1 MDPIYLTNLRT
12 SKFKAHTEPFMRR
25 FFQRL
30 LLPVA
35 VMVVTQTSFV
45 SAESIRLV
53 GPDGQVQ
60 PTPQYSENIV
70 RNSANNEPGRFFGP
84 TSANQTLWSIASQ
97 LRPSSS
103 VTVQQTLLAIY
114 QLNPQAFENQNIH
127 TLIPGSTLR
136 VPSLAQISRNS
147 TQDAVNIMASH
158 QAKLNQTP
166 DTPVRPV
173 APPRP
178 APVATPKVEAV
189 AQTPPQVTPTTA
201 PQEKAPTELKT
212 PAKPS
217 QSTDAEV
224 MALEEKNHTLRLMLS
239 QVQSEVSTLKEELG
253 DENRIRSEVERLL
266 EEERRKAE
274 EASRLAPS
282 ALDNLLSNG
291 WLVALLALIPGL
303 LIAIVVLLLLNRRSS
318 AQQENPTQNNITSE
332 MPTAAPV
339 TLGPEQTEDIGDD
352 LLLDDDLFSTTDD
365 KEENDAEKAF
375 SDEDDVFADLNE
387 TDLDFNLD
395 GQDSDDLFVGI
406 DDDGDLDTEFDAL
419 NESANGISVNAD
431 DKALGLEEMERA
443 LNDVS
448 EPTDNDDL
456 NSFDLADENQMSEDD
471 IEALLSGDEENELLS
486 DGKVDQSL
494 LDDLLASELD
504 ALDDEPAIQDT
515 ETLDTLLNDEL
526 ASLSEEDNDE
536 FDLSGAGVAGDQ
548 DLDDLFASIEEQADL
563 EQLEA
568 KAIDETALL
577 DEILAEQ
584 DAPLSEEST
593 ELLDELLDDFDK
605 PENDEFD
612 AQTADLLQPEE
623 PILDLEEDSTQL
635 LNEVLGEPVPEEL
648 ASGLEIDQNSTE
660 LLDELLD
667 DLDLDDESI
676 EATEFSVAP
685 EKLSV
690 EDGTELFDEL
700 LEIEQHPEPAE
711 SLPELAT
718 EDEFNSDTFIDD
730 LLNSAPA
737 KDPLLEPVLDE
748 NEAFAQADDFD
759 FNPEIEGGLEDDLP
773 QPSAL
778 PANEFGTP
786 QDEDWVFD
794 EDDSSPTL
802 EANTELELSSA
813 EDDLPEQ
820 TTATNETV
828 DELLADLAAQPQS
841 NTVDTSD
848 DALAPDALSQSVEE
862 SLTLNDL
869 ELPEENDEPQL
880 AEVTPSSVFDEQ
892 QVETEIEPES
902 EPLAAEASN
911 DESDLTALNEL
922 DLPEYTEEDAL
933 ADAQLEPAAESEVEP
948 ELELASEPAEEEAF
962 TELDELDLPEYT
974 EEDALADAQL
984 EPAAE
989 SEVEP
994 ELELASEPA
1003 EEEAF
1008 TELNE
1013 LDLPEYTEEDALA
1026 DAQLEPAAES
1036 EVEPELELVS
1046 EPVTEEAFTELNEL
1060 DLPEYTEEDAL
1071 ADAQLEPAAESEV
1084 EPELELASE
1093 PAEEEAFTEFN
1104 ELDLPEYTEEDAL
1117 ADAQLEPVAES
1128 EVEPELELASEPAA
1142 EEAFTELNEL
1152 DLPEYTEEDALADAQ
1167 LEPAAE
1173 SEVEPELELASDLE
1187 EEETFTELDELDL
1200 PEYTEEDALADAQL
1214 ESATESEVEPE
1225 LDELDLPEYTEEDA
1239 LADAQLEPAVE
1250 SEVEPELELATEP
1263 AEEEVFT
1270 ELNELDLPEYTEED
1284 ALADA
1289 QLEPAVESDV
1299 EPELELAS
1307 DLEEEEVFTELNE
1320 LDLPEYTEEDALADA
1335 QLEPVAESEVEPEL
1349 DLASDLEEEEAFTEL
1364 DELDLPEYTE
1374 EDALADA
1381 QLEPAVE
1388 SGVEPELELASEP
1401 AAEEAFTELNELD
1414 LPEYTEEDALA
1425 DAQLELSVE
1434 SEVEPELGDG
1444 TETLAQETESDA
1456 LVADEDLLAS
1466 VESAVDEVQPE
1477 LLDATQDVPPTQSL
1491 ANKAFDEEALH
1502 DWLSDN
1508 PDGEKPFSF
1517 DRPLDA
1523 KTIDSAGMD
1532 IDAMLQMGGEDWNGF
1547 HLTPDQ
1553 QAQLPDDVPEDE
1565 QAIWASETPEPQAKP
1580 ENWGSQEDLLDF
1592 DPQRDGYMTI
1602 DELMAQVESEEQGL
1616 NPDEEELKL
1625 DVGLDE
1631 FPDVI
1636 GDIRDIDV
1644 DSGAEAAGK
1653 LDLAKIYIEM
1663 NDEKGAI
1670 KLLEEAIVDG
1680 DDEIRQQAKRLIDV
1694 LNGRV

>member
-136 VPSLAQISRNS
+136 VPSLAQISRSS

-365 KEENDAEKAF
+365 KEENDSEKAF

-802 EANTELELSSA
+802 EGNAELELSSA

-820 TTATNETV
+820 TTATNETA

-880 AEVTPSSVFDEQ
+880 AEVTPSSAFDEQ

-922 DLPEYTEEDAL
+922 DLSEYTEEDAL

-948 ELELASEPAEEEAF
+948 ELELASDLEEEEAF
-962 TELDELDLPEYT
+962 TELNELDLPEYT

-994 ELELASEPA
+994 ELELASDLEEEEVFTELNELDLPEYTEEDALADAQLEPVAESEVDPELDLASDLEEEEAFTELDELDLPEYTEEDALADAQLEPA
-1003 EEEAF
+1003 VESEVEPELELASEPAAEEAFTELNELDLPEYTEEDALADAQLEPSVESEVEPEFELASEPAAEEAF

-1046 EPVTEEAFTELNEL
+1046 EPVTEEAFTELDEL
-1060 DLPEYTEEDAL
+1060 DLPEYTEEDALADAQLESATESEVESELELVSEPAAEEAFTELDELDVPEYTEEDAL

-1093 PAEEEAFTEFN
+1093 PAEEEAF
-1104 ELDLPEYTEEDAL
+1104 
-1117 ADAQLEPVAES
+1117 
-1128 EVEPELELASEPAA
+1128 
-1142 EEAFTELNEL
+1142 
-1152 DLPEYTEEDALADAQ
+1152 
-1167 LEPAAE
+1167 
-1173 SEVEPELELASDLE
+1173 
-1187 EEETFTELDELDL
+1187 
-1200 PEYTEEDALADAQL
+1200 
-1214 ESATESEVEPE
+1214 PE

-1239 LADAQLEPAVE
+1239 LADAQLEP
-1250 SEVEPELELATEP
+1250 
-1263 AEEEVFT
+1263 
-1270 ELNELDLPEYTEED
+1270 
-1284 ALADA
+1284 
-1289 QLEPAVESDV
+1289 
-1299 EPELELAS
+1299 
-1307 DLEEEEVFTELNE
+1307 
-1320 LDLPEYTEEDALADA
+1320 
-1335 QLEPVAESEVEPEL
+1335 
-1349 DLASDLEEEEAFTEL
+1349 
-1364 DELDLPEYTE
+1364 
-1374 EDALADA
+1374 
-1381 QLEPAVE
+1381 
-1388 SGVEPELELASEP
+1388 
-1401 AAEEAFTELNELD
+1401 
-1414 LPEYTEEDALA
+1414 
-1425 DAQLELSVE
+1425 SVE
-1434 SEVEPELGDG
+1434 SEVEPELGDE

>member
-1 MDPIYLTNLRT
+1 M
-12 SKFKAHTEPFMRR
+12 
-25 FFQRL
+25 
-30 LLPVA
+30 
-35 VMVVTQTSFV
+35 
-45 SAESIRLV
+45 
-53 GPDGQVQ
+53 
-60 PTPQYSENIV
+60 
-70 RNSANNEPGRFFGP
+70 
-84 TSANQTLWSIASQ
+84 
-97 LRPSSS
+97 
-103 VTVQQTLLAIY
+103 QQTLLAIY

-189 AQTPPQVTPTTA
+189 AQTPTQVTPTTA

-648 ASGLEIDQNSTE
+648 ASELEIDQNSTE

-802 EANTELELSSA
+802 EGNTELELSSA

-880 AEVTPSSVFDEQ
+880 AEVIPSSAFDEQ

-1003 EEEAF
+1003 VESGVEPELELASDLDEEEPF

-1026 DAQLEPAAES
+1026 DAQLEPAAEA
-1036 EVEPELELVS
+1036 EVEPELELAS
-1046 EPVTEEAFTELNEL
+1046 DLDEEEPFTELNEL

-1093 PAEEEAFTEFN
+1093 PAEEEAFTE
-1104 ELDLPEYTEEDAL
+1104 
-1117 ADAQLEPVAES
+1117 
-1128 EVEPELELASEPAA
+1128 
-1142 EEAFTELNEL
+1142 
-1152 DLPEYTEEDALADAQ
+1152 
-1167 LEPAAE
+1167 
-1173 SEVEPELELASDLE
+1173 
-1187 EEETFTELDELDL
+1187 
-1200 PEYTEEDALADAQL
+1200 
-1214 ESATESEVEPE
+1214 

-1250 SEVEPELELATEP
+1250 SEVEPELELASEP
-1263 AEEEVFT
+1263 A
-1270 ELNELDLPEYTEED
+1270 
-1284 ALADA
+1284 
-1289 QLEPAVESDV
+1289 
-1299 EPELELAS
+1299 
-1307 DLEEEEVFTELNE
+1307 
-1320 LDLPEYTEEDALADA
+1320 
-1335 QLEPVAESEVEPEL
+1335 
-1349 DLASDLEEEEAFTEL
+1349 EEEAFTEL

-1381 QLEPAVE
+1381 QLEPAAE
-1388 SGVEPELELASEP
+1388 AEVEPELELASDLE
-1401 AAEEAFTELNELD
+1401 EKEAFTELDELD

-1425 DAQLELSVE
+1425 DAQLEPATESEVEPELELATEPAEEEVFTELNELDLPKYTEEDALADAQLEPVAESEVEPELELASEPAEEEAFTELDELDLPEYTEEDALADAQLEPSVE
-1434 SEVEPELGDG
+1434 SEVEPELGDE

-1477 LLDATQDVPPTQSL
+1477 LLGATQDVPPTQSL

>member
-1 MDPIYLTNLRT
+1 
-12 SKFKAHTEPFMRR
+12 MRR

-166 DTPVRPV
+166 DAPVRPV

-584 DAPLSEEST
+584 DVPLSEEST

-802 EANTELELSSA
+802 EGNAELELSSA

-820 TTATNETV
+820 TTATNETA

-880 AEVTPSSVFDEQ
+880 AEVTPSSAFDEQ

-933 ADAQLEPAAESEVEP
+933 ADAQLEPATESEVDP
-948 ELELASEPAEEEAF
+948 ELELASEPVEEEAF

-984 EPAAE
+984 EPAVE

-1128 EVEPELELASEPAA
+1128 EVEPELELASEPTA

-1214 ESATESEVEPE
+1214 EPAAESEVEPE
-1225 LDELDLPEYTEEDA
+1225 LASDLEEEEAFTELNELDLPEYTEEDA
-1239 LADAQLEPAVE
+1239 FADAQLEPAVE

-1270 ELNELDLPEYTEED
+1270 EL
-1284 ALADA
+1284 
-1289 QLEPAVESDV
+1289 
-1299 EPELELAS
+1299 
-1307 DLEEEEVFTELNE
+1307 
-1320 LDLPEYTEEDALADA
+1320 
-1335 QLEPVAESEVEPEL
+1335 
-1349 DLASDLEEEEAFTEL
+1349 

-1381 QLEPAVE
+1381 QLEPAAEAEVE
-1388 SGVEPELELASEP
+1388 SELERASDLE
-1401 AAEEAFTELNELD
+1401 EKEAFTELDKLD

-1425 DAQLELSVE
+1425 DAQLEPSVE
-1434 SEVEPELGDG
+1434 SEVEPELGDE

>member
-1 MDPIYLTNLRT
+1 M
-12 SKFKAHTEPFMRR
+12 
-25 FFQRL
+25 
-30 LLPVA
+30 
-35 VMVVTQTSFV
+35 
-45 SAESIRLV
+45 
-53 GPDGQVQ
+53 
-60 PTPQYSENIV
+60 
-70 RNSANNEPGRFFGP
+70 
-84 TSANQTLWSIASQ
+84 
-97 LRPSSS
+97 
-103 VTVQQTLLAIY
+103 QQTLLAIY

-166 DTPVRPV
+166 DAPVRPV

-178 APVATPKVEAV
+178 APVVTPKVEAV

-700 LEIEQHPEPAE
+700 LEIEQHPEPAV

-802 EANTELELSSA
+802 EGNAELELSSA

-820 TTATNETV
+820 TTATNETA

-880 AEVTPSSVFDEQ
+880 AEVTPSSAFDEQ

-922 DLPEYTEEDAL
+922 DLSEYTEEDAL

-948 ELELASEPAEEEAF
+948 ELELASEPVEEEAFTELDELDLPEYTEEDALADAQLEPVAESEVEPELDLASDLEEEEAFTELDEIDLPEYTEEDALADAQLESATESEVESELELVSEPAAEEAFTELDELDLPEYTEEDALADSQLEPAAESEVEPELELVSEPAEEEAF

-984 EPAAE
+984 EPAVE

-1003 EEEAF
+1003 EEEAS

-1026 DAQLEPAAES
+1026 DAQLEPA
-1036 EVEPELELVS
+1036 VV
-1046 EPVTEEAFTELNEL
+1046 
-1060 DLPEYTEEDAL
+1060 
-1071 ADAQLEPAAESEV
+1071 
-1084 EPELELASE
+1084 
-1093 PAEEEAFTEFN
+1093 
-1104 ELDLPEYTEEDAL
+1104 
-1117 ADAQLEPVAES
+1117 
-1128 EVEPELELASEPAA
+1128 
-1142 EEAFTELNEL
+1142 
-1152 DLPEYTEEDALADAQ
+1152 
-1167 LEPAAE
+1167 E

-1187 EEETFTELDELDL
+1187 EEEPFTELNELDL

-1214 ESATESEVEPE
+1214 ESATESEVEPELELASEPAAEEAFTE

-1270 ELNELDLPEYTEED
+1270 EL
-1284 ALADA
+1284 
-1289 QLEPAVESDV
+1289 
-1299 EPELELAS
+1299 
-1307 DLEEEEVFTELNE
+1307 
-1320 LDLPEYTEEDALADA
+1320 
-1335 QLEPVAESEVEPEL
+1335 
-1349 DLASDLEEEEAFTEL
+1349 

-1381 QLEPAVE
+1381 QLEPAAEAEVE
-1388 SGVEPELELASEP
+1388 SELERASDLE
-1401 AAEEAFTELNELD
+1401 EKEAFTELDKLD

-1425 DAQLELSVE
+1425 DAQLEPSVE
-1434 SEVEPELGDG
+1434 SEVEPELGDE

>member
-504 ALDDEPAIQDT
+504 ALDDESAIQDT

-584 DAPLSEEST
+584 DVPLSEEST

-802 EANTELELSSA
+802 EGNAELELSSA

-820 TTATNETV
+820 TTATNETA

-880 AEVTPSSVFDEQ
+880 AEVTPSSAFDEQ

-911 DESDLTALNEL
+911 DESDLTELNELDLPEYTEEDALADAQLEPAVESEVEPEPELELASDLEEEEAFTELDELDLPEYTEEDALADAQLEPAVESEVEPELELASDLEEEEAFTELNKL

-994 ELELASEPA
+994 ELASDLEEEEAFTELNELDLPEYTEEDALADAQLEPAAESEVEPELELVSEPAEEEAFTELDELDLPEYTEEDALADAQLEPAAESEVEPELASDLE

-1046 EPVTEEAFTELNEL
+1046 EPVTEEAFTELDEL

-1084 EPELELASE
+1084 EPELELVSE
-1093 PAEEEAFTEFN
+1093 PAEEEAFTELD

-1117 ADAQLEPVAES
+1117 ADAQLESVVES

-1167 LEPAAE
+1167 LEP
-1173 SEVEPELELASDLE
+1173 
-1187 EEETFTELDELDL
+1187 
-1200 PEYTEEDALADAQL
+1200 
-1214 ESATESEVEPE
+1214 
-1225 LDELDLPEYTEEDA
+1225 
-1239 LADAQLEPAVE
+1239 
-1250 SEVEPELELATEP
+1250 
-1263 AEEEVFT
+1263 
-1270 ELNELDLPEYTEED
+1270 
-1284 ALADA
+1284 
-1289 QLEPAVESDV
+1289 
-1299 EPELELAS
+1299 
-1307 DLEEEEVFTELNE
+1307 
-1320 LDLPEYTEEDALADA
+1320 
-1335 QLEPVAESEVEPEL
+1335 
-1349 DLASDLEEEEAFTEL
+1349 
-1364 DELDLPEYTE
+1364 
-1374 EDALADA
+1374 
-1381 QLEPAVE
+1381 
-1388 SGVEPELELASEP
+1388 
-1401 AAEEAFTELNELD
+1401 
-1414 LPEYTEEDALA
+1414 
-1425 DAQLELSVE
+1425 SVE

-1477 LLDATQDVPPTQSL
+1477 LLGATQDVPPTQSL

>member
-1 MDPIYLTNLRT
+1 M
-12 SKFKAHTEPFMRR
+12 
-25 FFQRL
+25 
-30 LLPVA
+30 
-35 VMVVTQTSFV
+35 
-45 SAESIRLV
+45 
-53 GPDGQVQ
+53 
-60 PTPQYSENIV
+60 
-70 RNSANNEPGRFFGP
+70 
-84 TSANQTLWSIASQ
+84 
-97 LRPSSS
+97 
-103 VTVQQTLLAIY
+103 QQTLLAIY

-623 PILDLEEDSTQL
+623 PILDLEEESTQL

-648 ASGLEIDQNSTE
+648 ASGLDIDQNSTE

-718 EDEFNSDTFIDD
+718 EEEFNSDTFIDD

-802 EANTELELSSA
+802 EGNAELELSSA

-820 TTATNETV
+820 TTATNETA

-880 AEVTPSSVFDEQ
+880 AEVTPSSAFDEQ

-911 DESDLTALNEL
+911 DESDLTALNELDLSEYTEEDALADSQLEPAAESEVEPELELVSEPVTEEAFTELDELDLPEYTEEDALADAQLEPAVESEVEPELELASEPAEEEASTELNELDLPEYTEEDALADAQLEPAVVESEVEPELELASDLEEEEPFTELNEL

-962 TELDELDLPEYT
+962 TELDELDLLEYT

-989 SEVEP
+989 AEVEP
-994 ELELASEPA
+994 ELELASDLE

-1008 TELNE
+1008 TELDE

-1026 DAQLEPAAES
+1026 DAQLEPA
-1036 EVEPELELVS
+1036 
-1046 EPVTEEAFTELNEL
+1046 
-1060 DLPEYTEEDAL
+1060 
-1071 ADAQLEPAAESEV
+1071 
-1084 EPELELASE
+1084 
-1093 PAEEEAFTEFN
+1093 
-1104 ELDLPEYTEEDAL
+1104 
-1117 ADAQLEPVAES
+1117 AES

-1173 SEVEPELELASDLE
+1173 SEVESELELASDLE
-1187 EEETFTELDELDL
+1187 EEE
-1200 PEYTEEDALADAQL
+1200 A
-1214 ESATESEVEPE
+1214 
-1225 LDELDLPEYTEEDA
+1225 
-1239 LADAQLEPAVE
+1239 
-1250 SEVEPELELATEP
+1250 
-1263 AEEEVFT
+1263 FT

-1289 QLEPAVESDV
+1289 QLEPAVES
-1299 EPELELAS
+1299 E
-1307 DLEEEEVFTELNE
+1307 
-1320 LDLPEYTEEDALADA
+1320 
-1335 QLEPVAESEVEPEL
+1335 
-1349 DLASDLEEEEAFTEL
+1349 
-1364 DELDLPEYTE
+1364 
-1374 EDALADA
+1374 
-1381 QLEPAVE
+1381 
-1388 SGVEPELELASEP
+1388 VEPELELASEP

-1425 DAQLELSVE
+1425 DAQLEPSVE

-1477 LLDATQDVPPTQSL
+1477 LLGATQDVPPTQSL

>member
-1 MDPIYLTNLRT
+1 
-12 SKFKAHTEPFMRR
+12 MRR

-563 EQLEA
+563 AQLEA

-635 LNEVLGEPVPEEL
+635 LNEVLGEPVSEEL
-648 ASGLEIDQNSTE
+648 ASELEIDQNSTE

-718 EDEFNSDTFIDD
+718 EGEFNSDTFIDD

-802 EANTELELSSA
+802 EGNAELELSSA

-820 TTATNETV
+820 TTATNETA

-841 NTVDTSD
+841 NTVDSSD

-880 AEVTPSSVFDEQ
+880 AEVTQSSAFDEQ
-892 QVETEIEPES
+892 QVETEIEPGS

-933 ADAQLEPAAESEVEP
+933 ADAQLEPATESEVEP

-984 EPAAE
+984 EPAVE

-1008 TELNE
+1008 TELDE

-1026 DAQLEPAAES
+1026 DAQLES
-1036 EVEPELELVS
+1036 VV
-1046 EPVTEEAFTELNEL
+1046 
-1060 DLPEYTEEDAL
+1060 
-1071 ADAQLEPAAESEV
+1071 ESEV

-1093 PAEEEAFTEFN
+1093 PAEEEAFTELD

-1117 ADAQLEPVAES
+1117 ADAQLESVVES
-1128 EVEPELELASEPAA
+1128 EVEPELELASELEE

-1187 EEETFTELDELDL
+1187 EEEAFTELNKLDLPEYTEEDALADAQLEPAAESEVEPELELASDLDEEEAFTELNELDLPEYTEEDALTDAQLEPAVDSEVEPELELASEPAAEEAFTELDELDL

-1214 ESATESEVEPE
+1214 EPATESDVEPELELASEPAEEEAFTE

-1250 SEVEPELELATEP
+1250 SEVEPELELASEP

-1289 QLEPAVESDV
+1289 QLEPA
-1299 EPELELAS
+1299 A
-1307 DLEEEEVFTELNE
+1307 
-1320 LDLPEYTEEDALADA
+1320 
-1335 QLEPVAESEVEPEL
+1335 
-1349 DLASDLEEEEAFTEL
+1349 
-1364 DELDLPEYTE
+1364 
-1374 EDALADA
+1374 
-1381 QLEPAVE
+1381 
-1388 SGVEPELELASEP
+1388 
-1401 AAEEAFTELNELD
+1401 
-1414 LPEYTEEDALA
+1414 
-1425 DAQLELSVE
+1425 E
-1434 SEVEPELGDG
+1434 SEVEPELGDE

-1466 VESAVDEVQPE
+1466 VESAADEVQPE

>member
-1 MDPIYLTNLRT
+1 
-12 SKFKAHTEPFMRR
+12 MRR

-365 KEENDAEKAF
+365 KEENDSEKAF

-802 EANTELELSSA
+802 EGNAELELSSA

-820 TTATNETV
+820 TTATNETA

-848 DALAPDALSQSVEE
+848 DALAPDTLSQSVEE

-1173 SEVEPELELASDLE
+1173 SEVEPELELATEPAE
-1187 EEETFTELDELDL
+1187 EEVFTELNELDL

-1214 ESATESEVEPE
+1214 EPAAESEVEPELELASEPAEEEAFTE

-1250 SEVEPELELATEP
+1250 SEVEPELELASDL
-1263 AEEEVFT
+1263 EEEDPFT

-1289 QLEPAVESDV
+1289 QLEP
-1299 EPELELAS
+1299 
-1307 DLEEEEVFTELNE
+1307 
-1320 LDLPEYTEEDALADA
+1320 
-1335 QLEPVAESEVEPEL
+1335 
-1349 DLASDLEEEEAFTEL
+1349 
-1364 DELDLPEYTE
+1364 
-1374 EDALADA
+1374 
-1381 QLEPAVE
+1381 
-1388 SGVEPELELASEP
+1388 
-1401 AAEEAFTELNELD
+1401 
-1414 LPEYTEEDALA
+1414 
-1425 DAQLELSVE
+1425 SVE

-1477 LLDATQDVPPTQSL
+1477 LLGATQDVPPTQSL

>member
-1 MDPIYLTNLRT
+1 
-12 SKFKAHTEPFMRR
+12 MRR

-158 QAKLNQTP
+158 QAKLNQIP
-166 DTPVRPV
+166 DAPVRPV

-365 KEENDAEKAF
+365 KEENDTEKAF

-802 EANTELELSSA
+802 EGNAELELSSA

-820 TTATNETV
+820 TTATNETA

-1117 ADAQLEPVAES
+1117 ADAQLEPAAES

-1173 SEVEPELELASDLE
+1173 SEVESELELASDLEEKEAFTELDEIDLSEYTEEDALADAQLEPAAEAEVEPELELASDLE
-1187 EEETFTELDELDL
+1187 EKEAFTELNELDLPEYTEEDALADAQLEPAAEAEVEPELELASDLEEKETFTELDELDL

-1214 ESATESEVEPE
+1214 E
-1225 LDELDLPEYTEEDA
+1225 
-1239 LADAQLEPAVE
+1239 PA
-1250 SEVEPELELATEP
+1250 
-1263 AEEEVFT
+1263 AEAE
-1270 ELNELDLPEYTEED
+1270 
-1284 ALADA
+1284 
-1289 QLEPAVESDV
+1289 V

-1307 DLEEEEVFTELNE
+1307 DLEE
-1320 LDLPEYTEEDALADA
+1320 
-1335 QLEPVAESEVEPEL
+1335 
-1349 DLASDLEEEEAFTEL
+1349 
-1364 DELDLPEYTE
+1364 
-1374 EDALADA
+1374 
-1381 QLEPAVE
+1381 
-1388 SGVEPELELASEP
+1388 
-1401 AAEEAFTELNELD
+1401 EEAFTELNELD

-1425 DAQLELSVE
+1425 DAQLEPSVE
-1434 SEVEPELGDG
+1434 SEVEPELGDE

-1466 VESAVDEVQPE
+1466 VESAADEVQPE

>member
-1 MDPIYLTNLRT
+1 
-12 SKFKAHTEPFMRR
+12 MRR
-25 FFQRL
+25 FFQRF
-30 LLPVA
+30 LLPLA
-35 VMVVTQTSFV
+35 AMVVTQTSFV

-70 RNSANNEPGRFFGP
+70 RNVANNEPGRFFGP

-97 LRPSSS
+97 LRPSPS

-166 DTPVRPV
+166 VTPVRPV
-173 APPRP
+173 AQPRP
-178 APVATPKVEAV
+178 APVVTPKVEAV
-189 AQTPPQVTPTTA
+189 VQTPPQVTPTTA
-201 PQEKAPTELKT
+201 PQEKAPTELKPT
-212 PAKPS
+212 VKPS
-217 QSTDAEV
+217 QSTNVDV

-239 QVQSEVSTLKEELG
+239 QVQSEVSSLKQELG
-253 DENRIRSEVERLL
+253 DENRIRSEVEKLL

-282 ALDNLLSNG
+282 TLDNLLSNG

-365 KEENDAEKAF
+365 KEENEAEKVF

-526 ASLSEEDNDE
+526 ASLSEVDNDE

-612 AQTADLLQPEE
+612 AQTADLLQPDE

-648 ASGLEIDQNSTE
+648 AAELEIDQNSTE

-700 LEIEQHPEPAE
+700 LEIEQHPESAE
-711 SLPELAT
+711 LISELAT

-802 EANTELELSSA
+802 EGNAELELYSA

-820 TTATNETV
+820 TIASNETA

-848 DALAPDALSQSVEE
+848 DVLAPDALSQSVEE

-880 AEVTPSSVFDEQ
+880 AEVTPSSAFDEQ

-911 DESDLTALNEL
+911 DESDLTVLNEL

-933 ADAQLEPAAESEVEP
+933 ADAQLEPATESEVEP

-984 EPAAE
+984 ESAVE

-1036 EVEPELELVS
+1036 AVEPELELAS
-1046 EPVTEEAFTELNEL
+1046 DLEEEEPFAELDEL

-1084 EPELELASE
+1084 EPEL
-1093 PAEEEAFTEFN
+1093 
-1104 ELDLPEYTEEDAL
+1104 
-1117 ADAQLEPVAES
+1117 
-1128 EVEPELELASEPAA
+1128 
-1142 EEAFTELNEL
+1142 
-1152 DLPEYTEEDALADAQ
+1152 
-1167 LEPAAE
+1167 
-1173 SEVEPELELASDLE
+1173 
-1187 EEETFTELDELDL
+1187 
-1200 PEYTEEDALADAQL
+1200 
-1214 ESATESEVEPE
+1214 
-1225 LDELDLPEYTEEDA
+1225 DELDLPEYTEEDA
-1239 LADAQLEPAVE
+1239 LADAQLEP
-1250 SEVEPELELATEP
+1250 
-1263 AEEEVFT
+1263 
-1270 ELNELDLPEYTEED
+1270 
-1284 ALADA
+1284 
-1289 QLEPAVESDV
+1289 
-1299 EPELELAS
+1299 
-1307 DLEEEEVFTELNE
+1307 
-1320 LDLPEYTEEDALADA
+1320 
-1335 QLEPVAESEVEPEL
+1335 
-1349 DLASDLEEEEAFTEL
+1349 
-1364 DELDLPEYTE
+1364 
-1374 EDALADA
+1374 
-1381 QLEPAVE
+1381 
-1388 SGVEPELELASEP
+1388 
-1401 AAEEAFTELNELD
+1401 
-1414 LPEYTEEDALA
+1414 
-1425 DAQLELSVE
+1425 SVE
-1434 SEVEPELGDG
+1434 SEVEPELGDE

-1466 VESAVDEVQPE
+1466 VESAVVEVQPE
-1477 LLDATQDVPPTQSL
+1477 LLDATKDEPPTQSL

>member
-1 MDPIYLTNLRT
+1 
-12 SKFKAHTEPFMRR
+12 MRR

-178 APVATPKVEAV
+178 TPIATPKVEAV
-189 AQTPPQVTPTTA
+189 AQTTPQVTPTTA

-332 MPTAAPV
+332 IPTAAPV

-802 EANTELELSSA
+802 EGNAELELSSA

-820 TTATNETV
+820 TTATNETA

-880 AEVTPSSVFDEQ
+880 AEVTPSSAFDEQ

-933 ADAQLEPAAESEVEP
+933 ADAQLEPATESDVEPELELASDLEEEEPFTELNELDLPEYTEEDALADAQLEPATESEVEP

-984 EPAAE
+984 EPAVE

-1003 EEEAF
+1003 AEEAFTELDELDLPEYTEEDALADAQLEPATESDVEPELELASDLYEEEAFTELNELDLPEYTEEDALADAQLEPAEESDVEPELELASDLEEEEAF

-1036 EVEPELELVS
+1036 EVES
-1046 EPVTEEAFTELNEL
+1046 
-1060 DLPEYTEEDAL
+1060 
-1071 ADAQLEPAAESEV
+1071 
-1084 EPELELASE
+1084 
-1093 PAEEEAFTEFN
+1093 
-1104 ELDLPEYTEEDAL
+1104 
-1117 ADAQLEPVAES
+1117 
-1128 EVEPELELASEPAA
+1128 
-1142 EEAFTELNEL
+1142 
-1152 DLPEYTEEDALADAQ
+1152 
-1167 LEPAAE
+1167 
-1173 SEVEPELELASDLE
+1173 
-1187 EEETFTELDELDL
+1187 
-1200 PEYTEEDALADAQL
+1200 
-1214 ESATESEVEPE
+1214 
-1225 LDELDLPEYTEEDA
+1225 
-1239 LADAQLEPAVE
+1239 
-1250 SEVEPELELATEP
+1250 ELELATEP

-1289 QLEPAVESDV
+1289 QLEPAVESEVEPEFELASEPAAEEAFTELNELDLPEYTEEDALADAQLESVTESEV

-1307 DLEEEEVFTELNE
+1307 DLEEKEAFTELNE

-1364 DELDLPEYTE
+1364 NELDLPEYTE

-1381 QLEPAVE
+1381 QLEP
-1388 SGVEPELELASEP
+1388 
-1401 AAEEAFTELNELD
+1401 
-1414 LPEYTEEDALA
+1414 
-1425 DAQLELSVE
+1425 SVE

-1444 TETLAQETESDA
+1444 TETLAQETESDT

-1477 LLDATQDVPPTQSL
+1477 LLGATQDVPPTQSL

>member
-136 VPSLAQISRNS
+136 VPSLEQISRNS

-802 EANTELELSSA
+802 EGNAELELSSA

-820 TTATNETV
+820 TTATNETA

-841 NTVDTSD
+841 NTGDTSD

-880 AEVTPSSVFDEQ
+880 AEVTPSSAFDEQ

-933 ADAQLEPAAESEVEP
+933 ADAQLEPATESEVEPELELASEPVEEEAFTELDELDLPEYTEEDALADSQLEPAAESEVEPELELASEPAEEEAFTELNELDLPEYTEEDALADAQLESATESEVESELELASEPAAEEAFTELDELDLPEYTEEDALADSQLEPAVESEVEPELELASEPAEEEVFTELDELDLPEYTEEDALADAQLEPAAESEVEPELELASEPAEEEAFTELDKLDLPEYTEEDALADAQLEPATESEVEP

-994 ELELASEPA
+994 ELASDLE

-1026 DAQLEPAAES
+1026 DAQLEPAVES

-1046 EPVTEEAFTELNEL
+1046 EPAEEEAFTELDEL

-1084 EPELELASE
+1084 EPELASDLE
-1093 PAEEEAFTEFN
+1093 EEEAFTELN

-1117 ADAQLEPVAES
+1117 ADAQLEPAVES

-1167 LEPAAE
+1167 LEP
-1173 SEVEPELELASDLE
+1173 
-1187 EEETFTELDELDL
+1187 
-1200 PEYTEEDALADAQL
+1200 
-1214 ESATESEVEPE
+1214 
-1225 LDELDLPEYTEEDA
+1225 
-1239 LADAQLEPAVE
+1239 
-1250 SEVEPELELATEP
+1250 
-1263 AEEEVFT
+1263 
-1270 ELNELDLPEYTEED
+1270 
-1284 ALADA
+1284 
-1289 QLEPAVESDV
+1289 
-1299 EPELELAS
+1299 
-1307 DLEEEEVFTELNE
+1307 
-1320 LDLPEYTEEDALADA
+1320 
-1335 QLEPVAESEVEPEL
+1335 
-1349 DLASDLEEEEAFTEL
+1349 
-1364 DELDLPEYTE
+1364 
-1374 EDALADA
+1374 
-1381 QLEPAVE
+1381 
-1388 SGVEPELELASEP
+1388 
-1401 AAEEAFTELNELD
+1401 
-1414 LPEYTEEDALA
+1414 
-1425 DAQLELSVE
+1425 SVE

>member
-1 MDPIYLTNLRT
+1 M
-12 SKFKAHTEPFMRR
+12 
-25 FFQRL
+25 
-30 LLPVA
+30 
-35 VMVVTQTSFV
+35 
-45 SAESIRLV
+45 
-53 GPDGQVQ
+53 
-60 PTPQYSENIV
+60 
-70 RNSANNEPGRFFGP
+70 
-84 TSANQTLWSIASQ
+84 
-97 LRPSSS
+97 
-103 VTVQQTLLAIY
+103 QQTLLAIY

-166 DTPVRPV
+166 VTPVRPV
-173 APPRP
+173 AQPRP
-178 APVATPKVEAV
+178 APVVTPKVEAV
-189 AQTPPQVTPTTA
+189 AQTRPQVAPTTA
-201 PQEKAPTELKT
+201 PQEKAPTELKPT
-212 PAKPS
+212 VKPS
-217 QSTDAEV
+217 QSTNVDV

-239 QVQSEVSTLKEELG
+239 QVQSEVSSLKQELG

-282 ALDNLLSNG
+282 TLDNLLSNG

-365 KEENDAEKAF
+365 KEENEAEKVF

-526 ASLSEEDNDE
+526 ASLSEVDNDE

-612 AQTADLLQPEE
+612 AQTADLLQPDE
-623 PILDLEEDSTQL
+623 PISDLEEDSTQL

-648 ASGLEIDQNSTE
+648 AAELEIDQNSTE

-700 LEIEQHPEPAE
+700 LEIEQHPESAE
-711 SLPELAT
+711 LISELAT

-802 EANTELELSSA
+802 EGNAELELSSA

-820 TTATNETV
+820 TIASNETA

-848 DALAPDALSQSVEE
+848 DVLAPDALSQSVEE

-880 AEVTPSSVFDEQ
+880 AEVTPSSAFDEQ

-911 DESDLTALNEL
+911 DESDLTVLNELDLSEYTEEEAFTELDELDLPEYTEEDALADAQLEPAVESEVEPELELASDLEEEEAFTELNEL

-933 ADAQLEPAAESEVEP
+933 ADAQLEPAVESEVEP
-948 ELELASEPAEEEAF
+948 ELELASDLDEEEPFTELNELDLPEYTEEDALADAQLEPAVESEVEPELELASDLEEEDAF

-994 ELELASEPA
+994 ELELASDPAEEEAFTELNELDLPEYTEEDGLADAQLESVVESEVEPELELASEPVEEEAFTELDELDLPEYTEEDALADAQLEPAVESEVEPELELASDPA

-1036 EVEPELELVS
+1036 EVEPELELA
-1046 EPVTEEAFTELNEL
+1046 T
-1060 DLPEYTEEDAL
+1060 
-1071 ADAQLEPAAESEV
+1071 
-1084 EPELELASE
+1084 E
-1093 PAEEEAFTEFN
+1093 PAEEEAF
-1104 ELDLPEYTEEDAL
+1104 A
-1117 ADAQLEPVAES
+1117 
-1128 EVEPELELASEPAA
+1128 
-1142 EEAFTELNEL
+1142 
-1152 DLPEYTEEDALADAQ
+1152 
-1167 LEPAAE
+1167 
-1173 SEVEPELELASDLE
+1173 
-1187 EEETFTELDELDL
+1187 
-1200 PEYTEEDALADAQL
+1200 
-1214 ESATESEVEPE
+1214 E

-1239 LADAQLEPAVE
+1239 LADAQLEP
-1250 SEVEPELELATEP
+1250 
-1263 AEEEVFT
+1263 
-1270 ELNELDLPEYTEED
+1270 
-1284 ALADA
+1284 
-1289 QLEPAVESDV
+1289 
-1299 EPELELAS
+1299 
-1307 DLEEEEVFTELNE
+1307 
-1320 LDLPEYTEEDALADA
+1320 
-1335 QLEPVAESEVEPEL
+1335 
-1349 DLASDLEEEEAFTEL
+1349 
-1364 DELDLPEYTE
+1364 
-1374 EDALADA
+1374 
-1381 QLEPAVE
+1381 
-1388 SGVEPELELASEP
+1388 
-1401 AAEEAFTELNELD
+1401 
-1414 LPEYTEEDALA
+1414 
-1425 DAQLELSVE
+1425 SVE
-1434 SEVEPELGDG
+1434 SEVEPELGDE

-1466 VESAVDEVQPE
+1466 VESAADEVQPE
-1477 LLDATQDVPPTQSL
+1477 LSDATKDEPPTQSL

-1508 PDGEKPFSF
+1508 PGGEKPFSF

>member
-1 MDPIYLTNLRT
+1 
-12 SKFKAHTEPFMRR
+12 MRR

-526 ASLSEEDNDE
+526 ASLSEEDDDE

-700 LEIEQHPEPAE
+700 LEIEQHPESAE

-759 FNPEIEGGLEDDLP
+759 FNPEIEGGLEDDLS

-802 EANTELELSSA
+802 EGNAELELSSA

-820 TTATNETV
+820 TTATNETA
-828 DELLADLAAQPQS
+828 DELLAGLAAQPQS

-848 DALAPDALSQSVEE
+848 DALAPDAVSQSVEE

-880 AEVTPSSVFDEQ
+880 AEVIPSSAFDEQ

-984 EPAAE
+984 EPATE
-989 SEVEP
+989 SDVEP

-1003 EEEAF
+1003 AEEAF
-1008 TELNE
+1008 TELDELDLPEYTEEDALADAQLEPTAESEVEPDLELASEPAEEETFTELDELDLPEYTEEDALADAQLEPAAEAEVEPELELASDLEEKETFTELDE

-1046 EPVTEEAFTELNEL
+1046 EPVTEEAFTELDEL

-1084 EPELELASE
+1084 EPELELVSE
-1093 PAEEEAFTEFN
+1093 PAEEESFT
-1104 ELDLPEYTEEDAL
+1104 
-1117 ADAQLEPVAES
+1117 
-1128 EVEPELELASEPAA
+1128 
-1142 EEAFTELNEL
+1142 
-1152 DLPEYTEEDALADAQ
+1152 
-1167 LEPAAE
+1167 
-1173 SEVEPELELASDLE
+1173 
-1187 EEETFTELDELDL
+1187 
-1200 PEYTEEDALADAQL
+1200 
-1214 ESATESEVEPE
+1214 E

-1289 QLEPAVESDV
+1289 QLEPAAESEV

-1307 DLEEEEVFTELNE
+1307 
-1320 LDLPEYTEEDALADA
+1320 
-1335 QLEPVAESEVEPEL
+1335 EPA
-1349 DLASDLEEEEAFTEL
+1349 EEEAFTEL
-1364 DELDLPEYTE
+1364 DELDFPEYTE

-1388 SGVEPELELASEP
+1388 SEVESELELASDLEE
-1401 AAEEAFTELNELD
+1401 EEAFTELNELD

-1425 DAQLELSVE
+1425 DAQLEPSVE

>member
-1 MDPIYLTNLRT
+1 M
-12 SKFKAHTEPFMRR
+12 
-25 FFQRL
+25 
-30 LLPVA
+30 
-35 VMVVTQTSFV
+35 
-45 SAESIRLV
+45 
-53 GPDGQVQ
+53 
-60 PTPQYSENIV
+60 
-70 RNSANNEPGRFFGP
+70 
-84 TSANQTLWSIASQ
+84 
-97 LRPSSS
+97 
-103 VTVQQTLLAIY
+103 QQTLLAIY

-136 VPSLAQISRNS
+136 VPSLEQISRNS

-802 EANTELELSSA
+802 EGNAELELSSA

-820 TTATNETV
+820 TTATNETA

-880 AEVTPSSVFDEQ
+880 AEVTPSSAFDEQ

-911 DESDLTALNEL
+911 DESGLTALNEL

-933 ADAQLEPAAESEVEP
+933 ADAQLEP
-948 ELELASEPAEEEAF
+948 
-962 TELDELDLPEYT
+962 
-974 EEDALADAQL
+974 
-984 EPAAE
+984 
-989 SEVEP
+989 
-994 ELELASEPA
+994 
-1003 EEEAF
+1003 
-1008 TELNE
+1008 
-1013 LDLPEYTEEDALA
+1013 
-1026 DAQLEPAAES
+1026 
-1036 EVEPELELVS
+1036 
-1046 EPVTEEAFTELNEL
+1046 
-1060 DLPEYTEEDAL
+1060 
-1071 ADAQLEPAAESEV
+1071 
-1084 EPELELASE
+1084 
-1093 PAEEEAFTEFN
+1093 
-1104 ELDLPEYTEEDAL
+1104 
-1117 ADAQLEPVAES
+1117 VAES
-1128 EVEPELELASEPAA
+1128 DVEPELELASEPAA

-1173 SEVEPELELASDLE
+1173 AEVEPELELVSEPAE
-1187 EEETFTELDELDL
+1187 EEAFTELDELDL

-1214 ESATESEVEPE
+1214 EPAVESEVEPELELASDLEEEEAFTELDELDLPEYTEEDALADAQLEPAAEAEVEPELELASEPAAEEAFTE

-1289 QLEPAVESDV
+1289 QLEPAAEAEV

-1307 DLEEEEVFTELNE
+1307 DLEEKEAFTELDE

-1335 QLEPVAESEVEPEL
+1335 QLEPAAESEVEPEL
-1349 DLASDLEEEEAFTEL
+1349 ELASVLEEEDPFTEL

-1388 SGVEPELELASEP
+1388 SEVEPELELASEP

-1434 SEVEPELGDG
+1434 SEVEPELGDE

-1456 LVADEDLLAS
+1456 LIDDEDLLAS
-1466 VESAVDEVQPE
+1466 VESAADEVEPE

-1491 ANKAFDEEALH
+1491 TDKAFDEEALH

-1532 IDAMLQMGGEDWNGF
+1532 IDAMLQIGGEDWNGF

>member
-612 AQTADLLQPEE
+612 AQTADLLQPDE

-773 QPSAL
+773 QSSAL

-786 QDEDWVFD
+786 RDEDWVFD

-802 EANTELELSSA
+802 EGNAELELSSA

-820 TTATNETV
+820 TTATNETA

-848 DALAPDALSQSVEE
+848 DALAPDAVSQSVEE

-880 AEVTPSSVFDEQ
+880 AEVTPSSAFDEQ

-922 DLPEYTEEDAL
+922 DLSEYTEEDAL

-984 EPAAE
+984 EPAVE

-1008 TELNE
+1008 T
-1013 LDLPEYTEEDALA
+1013 
-1026 DAQLEPAAES
+1026 
-1036 EVEPELELVS
+1036 
-1046 EPVTEEAFTELNEL
+1046 
-1060 DLPEYTEEDAL
+1060 
-1071 ADAQLEPAAESEV
+1071 
-1084 EPELELASE
+1084 
-1093 PAEEEAFTEFN
+1093 
-1104 ELDLPEYTEEDAL
+1104 
-1117 ADAQLEPVAES
+1117 
-1128 EVEPELELASEPAA
+1128 
-1142 EEAFTELNEL
+1142 
-1152 DLPEYTEEDALADAQ
+1152 
-1167 LEPAAE
+1167 
-1173 SEVEPELELASDLE
+1173 
-1187 EEETFTELDELDL
+1187 
-1200 PEYTEEDALADAQL
+1200 
-1214 ESATESEVEPE
+1214 E

-1250 SEVEPELELATEP
+1250 SEVEPELELASEPAEEEAFTELDELDLPEYTEEDALADAQLEPAVESEVEPELELASDLEEEEAFTELNELDLPEYTEEDALADAQLEPAAELEVEPELELASDLEEEEAFTELNELDLPEYTEEDALADAQLEPAAELEVEPELELASDLEEEEAFTELDELDLPEYTEEDALADAQLEPAAESEVEPELELATEP
-1263 AEEEVFT
+1263 AEEEAFP
-1270 ELNELDLPEYTEED
+1270 ELDELDLPEYTEED

-1307 DLEEEEVFTELNE
+1307 DLEEEE
-1320 LDLPEYTEEDALADA
+1320 
-1335 QLEPVAESEVEPEL
+1335 
-1349 DLASDLEEEEAFTEL
+1349 AFTEL

-1381 QLEPAVE
+1381 QLEPAAE
-1388 SGVEPELELASEP
+1388 SEVEPELELATEP
-1401 AAEEAFTELNELD
+1401 AEEEAFPELDELD

-1425 DAQLELSVE
+1425 DAQLEPAVE
-1434 SEVEPELGDG
+1434 SEVEPELELASDLEEKEAFTELDELDLPEHTEEDALADAQLEPAVESKVEPELGDG
-1444 TETLAQETESDA
+1444 TETLAQETESDT

-1477 LLDATQDVPPTQSL
+1477 LLGATQDVPPTQSL

>member
-166 DTPVRPV
+166 DAPVRPV

-332 MPTAAPV
+332 MPTVAPV

-648 ASGLEIDQNSTE
+648 ASELEIDQNSTE

-700 LEIEQHPEPAE
+700 LEIEQHPEPAV

-802 EANTELELSSA
+802 EGNAELELSSA

-820 TTATNETV
+820 TTATNETA

-848 DALAPDALSQSVEE
+848 DALAPEALSQSVEE

-880 AEVTPSSVFDEQ
+880 AEVTPSSAFDEQ

-911 DESDLTALNEL
+911 DESDLTVLNELDLPEYTEEDALADAQLEPVVESEVEPELELASEPVEEEAFTELDELDLPEYTEEDALADAQLEPVAESDVEPELELASEPAAEEAFTELNELDLPEYTEEDALADAQLEPAAESEVESELELVSEPAAEEAFTELDELDLPEYTEEDALADSQLEPAAESEVEPELELVSEPVTEEAFTELDELDLPEYTEEDALADAQLEPAVESEVEPELELASDLDEEEAFTELNEL

-994 ELELASEPA
+994 ELELASEPV
-1003 EEEAF
+1003 EEEA
-1008 TELNE
+1008 
-1013 LDLPEYTEEDALA
+1013 
-1026 DAQLEPAAES
+1026 
-1036 EVEPELELVS
+1036 
-1046 EPVTEEAFTELNEL
+1046 
-1060 DLPEYTEEDAL
+1060 
-1071 ADAQLEPAAESEV
+1071 
-1084 EPELELASE
+1084 
-1093 PAEEEAFTEFN
+1093 
-1104 ELDLPEYTEEDAL
+1104 
-1117 ADAQLEPVAES
+1117 
-1128 EVEPELELASEPAA
+1128 
-1142 EEAFTELNEL
+1142 
-1152 DLPEYTEEDALADAQ
+1152 
-1167 LEPAAE
+1167 
-1173 SEVEPELELASDLE
+1173 
-1187 EEETFTELDELDL
+1187 FTELDELDL

-1214 ESATESEVEPE
+1214 EPATESEVEPELELATEPAEEEVFTELNELDLPKYTEEDALADAQLEPAAESEVDPELDLASDLDEEEAFTE

-1250 SEVEPELELATEP
+1250 SEVEPELG
-1263 AEEEVFT
+1263 
-1270 ELNELDLPEYTEED
+1270 
-1284 ALADA
+1284 
-1289 QLEPAVESDV
+1289 
-1299 EPELELAS
+1299 
-1307 DLEEEEVFTELNE
+1307 
-1320 LDLPEYTEEDALADA
+1320 
-1335 QLEPVAESEVEPEL
+1335 
-1349 DLASDLEEEEAFTEL
+1349 
-1364 DELDLPEYTE
+1364 DE
-1374 EDALADA
+1374 
-1381 QLEPAVE
+1381 
-1388 SGVEPELELASEP
+1388 
-1401 AAEEAFTELNELD
+1401 
-1414 LPEYTEEDALA
+1414 
-1425 DAQLELSVE
+1425 
-1434 SEVEPELGDG
+1434 
-1444 TETLAQETESDA
+1444 TETLAQETKSDA

-1466 VESAVDEVQPE
+1466 VESAADEVQPE

>member
-1 MDPIYLTNLRT
+1 M
-12 SKFKAHTEPFMRR
+12 
-25 FFQRL
+25 
-30 LLPVA
+30 
-35 VMVVTQTSFV
+35 
-45 SAESIRLV
+45 
-53 GPDGQVQ
+53 
-60 PTPQYSENIV
+60 
-70 RNSANNEPGRFFGP
+70 
-84 TSANQTLWSIASQ
+84 
-97 LRPSSS
+97 
-103 VTVQQTLLAIY
+103 QQTLLAIY

-166 DTPVRPV
+166 DAPVRPV
-173 APPRP
+173 APPRS

-802 EANTELELSSA
+802 EGNAELELSSA

-820 TTATNETV
+820 TTATNETA

-880 AEVTPSSVFDEQ
+880 AEVTPSSAFDEQ

-933 ADAQLEPAAESEVEP
+933 ADAQLEPATESDVEPELELASDLEEEEPFTELNELDLPEYTEEDALADAQLEPATESEVEP

-984 EPAAE
+984 EPAVE

-1003 EEEAF
+1003 AEEAFTELDELDLPEYTEEDALADAQLEPVAESEVDPELDLASDLEEEEAFTELDELDLPEYTEEDALADAQLEPATESEVESELELASEPAAEEAFTELNELDLPEYTEEDALADAQLEPSVESEVEPEFELASEPAAEEAF

-1046 EPVTEEAFTELNEL
+1046 EPVTEEAFTELDEL
-1060 DLPEYTEEDAL
+1060 DLPEYTEEDALADAQLESATESEVESELELVSEPAAEEAFTELDELDVPEYTEEDAL

-1093 PAEEEAFTEFN
+1093 PAEEEAF
-1104 ELDLPEYTEEDAL
+1104 
-1117 ADAQLEPVAES
+1117 
-1128 EVEPELELASEPAA
+1128 
-1142 EEAFTELNEL
+1142 
-1152 DLPEYTEEDALADAQ
+1152 
-1167 LEPAAE
+1167 
-1173 SEVEPELELASDLE
+1173 
-1187 EEETFTELDELDL
+1187 
-1200 PEYTEEDALADAQL
+1200 
-1214 ESATESEVEPE
+1214 PE

-1239 LADAQLEPAVE
+1239 LADAQLEP
-1250 SEVEPELELATEP
+1250 
-1263 AEEEVFT
+1263 
-1270 ELNELDLPEYTEED
+1270 
-1284 ALADA
+1284 
-1289 QLEPAVESDV
+1289 
-1299 EPELELAS
+1299 
-1307 DLEEEEVFTELNE
+1307 
-1320 LDLPEYTEEDALADA
+1320 
-1335 QLEPVAESEVEPEL
+1335 
-1349 DLASDLEEEEAFTEL
+1349 
-1364 DELDLPEYTE
+1364 
-1374 EDALADA
+1374 
-1381 QLEPAVE
+1381 
-1388 SGVEPELELASEP
+1388 
-1401 AAEEAFTELNELD
+1401 
-1414 LPEYTEEDALA
+1414 
-1425 DAQLELSVE
+1425 SVE
-1434 SEVEPELGDG
+1434 SEVEPELGDE

>member
-1 MDPIYLTNLRT
+1 
-12 SKFKAHTEPFMRR
+12 MRR

-802 EANTELELSSA
+802 EGNAELELSSA

-820 TTATNETV
+820 TTATNETA

-848 DALAPDALSQSVEE
+848 DALAPDTLSQSVEE

-1173 SEVEPELELASDLE
+1173 SEVEPELELA
-1187 EEETFTELDELDL
+1187 
-1200 PEYTEEDALADAQL
+1200 
-1214 ESATESEVEPE
+1214 
-1225 LDELDLPEYTEEDA
+1225 
-1239 LADAQLEPAVE
+1239 
-1250 SEVEPELELATEP
+1250 TEP

-1289 QLEPAVESDV
+1289 QLEPAAESEV

-1307 DLEEEEVFTELNE
+1307 
-1320 LDLPEYTEEDALADA
+1320 
-1335 QLEPVAESEVEPEL
+1335 EPA
-1349 DLASDLEEEEAFTEL
+1349 EEEAFTEL

-1381 QLEPAVE
+1381 QLEPAAE
-1388 SGVEPELELASEP
+1388 SEVEPELELVSEP
-1401 AAEEAFTELNELD
+1401 VTEEAFTELDELD

-1425 DAQLELSVE
+1425 DAQLESATESEVESELELVSEPAAEEAFTELDELDLPEYTEEDALADAQLEPAAEAEVESELERASDLEEKEAFTELDKLDLPEYTEEDALADAQLEPSVE
-1434 SEVEPELGDG
+1434 SEVEPELGDE

>member
-1 MDPIYLTNLRT
+1 M
-12 SKFKAHTEPFMRR
+12 
-25 FFQRL
+25 
-30 LLPVA
+30 
-35 VMVVTQTSFV
+35 
-45 SAESIRLV
+45 
-53 GPDGQVQ
+53 
-60 PTPQYSENIV
+60 
-70 RNSANNEPGRFFGP
+70 
-84 TSANQTLWSIASQ
+84 
-97 LRPSSS
+97 
-103 VTVQQTLLAIY
+103 QQTLLAIY

-166 DTPVRPV
+166 DTQVRPV

-802 EANTELELSSA
+802 EGNAELELSSA

-820 TTATNETV
+820 TTATNETA

-880 AEVTPSSVFDEQ
+880 AEVTPSSAFDEQ
-892 QVETEIEPES
+892 QVETEIEPEL

-911 DESDLTALNEL
+911 DESDLTALNELDLPEYTEEDALADAQLEPATESEVEPELELASEPVEEEAFTELDELDLPEYTEEDALADAQLEPAVESEVEPELELASDLDEEEAFTELNEL

-994 ELELASEPA
+994 ELELASDL
-1003 EEEAF
+1003 EE
-1008 TELNE
+1008 
-1013 LDLPEYTEEDALA
+1013 
-1026 DAQLEPAAES
+1026 
-1036 EVEPELELVS
+1036 
-1046 EPVTEEAFTELNEL
+1046 EEAFTELNEL

-1084 EPELELASE
+1084 EPELELASVL
-1093 PAEEEAFTEFN
+1093 EE
-1104 ELDLPEYTEEDAL
+1104 
-1117 ADAQLEPVAES
+1117 
-1128 EVEPELELASEPAA
+1128 
-1142 EEAFTELNEL
+1142 EEAFTELNKL

-1214 ESATESEVEPE
+1214 EPAVESEVEPELELATEPAAEEAFTE

-1239 LADAQLEPAVE
+1239 LADAQLEPAAE
-1250 SEVEPELELATEP
+1250 SE
-1263 AEEEVFT
+1263 
-1270 ELNELDLPEYTEED
+1270 
-1284 ALADA
+1284 
-1289 QLEPAVESDV
+1289 V

-1388 SGVEPELELASEP
+1388 SEVEPELELASEP

-1425 DAQLELSVE
+1425 DAQLEPSVE
-1434 SEVEPELGDG
+1434 SEVEPELGDE

-1491 ANKAFDEEALH
+1491 ANKAFDNKAFDEEALH

>member
-1 MDPIYLTNLRT
+1 M
-12 SKFKAHTEPFMRR
+12 
-25 FFQRL
+25 
-30 LLPVA
+30 
-35 VMVVTQTSFV
+35 
-45 SAESIRLV
+45 
-53 GPDGQVQ
+53 
-60 PTPQYSENIV
+60 
-70 RNSANNEPGRFFGP
+70 
-84 TSANQTLWSIASQ
+84 
-97 LRPSSS
+97 
-103 VTVQQTLLAIY
+103 QQTLLAIY

-166 DTPVRPV
+166 DAPVRPV

-802 EANTELELSSA
+802 EGNTELELSSA

-880 AEVTPSSVFDEQ
+880 AEVTPSSAFDEQ

-922 DLPEYTEEDAL
+922 DLSEYTEEDAL

-994 ELELASEPA
+994 ELELASDL
-1003 EEEAF
+1003 EE
-1008 TELNE
+1008 
-1013 LDLPEYTEEDALA
+1013 
-1026 DAQLEPAAES
+1026 
-1036 EVEPELELVS
+1036 
-1046 EPVTEEAFTELNEL
+1046 EEAFTELNEL

-1084 EPELELASE
+1084 EPELELASVL
-1093 PAEEEAFTEFN
+1093 EE
-1104 ELDLPEYTEEDAL
+1104 
-1117 ADAQLEPVAES
+1117 
-1128 EVEPELELASEPAA
+1128 
-1142 EEAFTELNEL
+1142 EEAFTELNKL

-1214 ESATESEVEPE
+1214 EPAVESEVEPELELATEPAAEEAFTE

-1239 LADAQLEPAVE
+1239 LADAQLEPAAE
-1250 SEVEPELELATEP
+1250 SE
-1263 AEEEVFT
+1263 
-1270 ELNELDLPEYTEED
+1270 
-1284 ALADA
+1284 
-1289 QLEPAVESDV
+1289 V

-1388 SGVEPELELASEP
+1388 S
-1401 AAEEAFTELNELD
+1401 
-1414 LPEYTEEDALA
+1414 
-1425 DAQLELSVE
+1425 
-1434 SEVEPELGDG
+1434 EVEPELGDE

>member
-1 MDPIYLTNLRT
+1 M
-12 SKFKAHTEPFMRR
+12 
-25 FFQRL
+25 
-30 LLPVA
+30 
-35 VMVVTQTSFV
+35 
-45 SAESIRLV
+45 
-53 GPDGQVQ
+53 
-60 PTPQYSENIV
+60 
-70 RNSANNEPGRFFGP
+70 
-84 TSANQTLWSIASQ
+84 
-97 LRPSSS
+97 
-103 VTVQQTLLAIY
+103 QQTLLAIY

-136 VPSLAQISRNS
+136 VPSLEQISRNS
-147 TQDAVNIMASH
+147 NQDAVNIMASH

-471 IEALLSGDEENELLS
+471 IEALLSGDGENELLS

-802 EANTELELSSA
+802 EGNAELELSSA

-820 TTATNETV
+820 TTATNETA

-880 AEVTPSSVFDEQ
+880 AEVTPSSAFDEQ

-911 DESDLTALNEL
+911 DESDLTALNELDLSEYTEEDALADAQLEPAAESEVEPELELASEPVEEEAFTELNELDLPEYTEEDVLADAQLEPAAESDVEPELASDLEEEEAFTELNEL

-1128 EVEPELELASEPAA
+1128 EVEPELELASEPTA

-1214 ESATESEVEPE
+1214 EPAAESEVEPE
-1225 LDELDLPEYTEEDA
+1225 LASDLEEEEAFTELNELDLPEYTEEDA

-1270 ELNELDLPEYTEED
+1270 EL
-1284 ALADA
+1284 
-1289 QLEPAVESDV
+1289 
-1299 EPELELAS
+1299 
-1307 DLEEEEVFTELNE
+1307 
-1320 LDLPEYTEEDALADA
+1320 
-1335 QLEPVAESEVEPEL
+1335 
-1349 DLASDLEEEEAFTEL
+1349 

-1381 QLEPAVE
+1381 QLEPA
-1388 SGVEPELELASEP
+1388 
-1401 AAEEAFTELNELD
+1401 AEAE
-1414 LPEYTEEDALA
+1414 
-1425 DAQLELSVE
+1425 VE
-1434 SEVEPELGDG
+1434 SELGDE

-1466 VESAVDEVQPE
+1466 VESAADEVQPE

>member
-1 MDPIYLTNLRT
+1 
-12 SKFKAHTEPFMRR
+12 MRR

-178 APVATPKVEAV
+178 APVTTPKVEAV

-700 LEIEQHPEPAE
+700 LEIEQHPEPAV

-802 EANTELELSSA
+802 EGNAELELSSA

-848 DALAPDALSQSVEE
+848 DVLAPDALSQSVEE

-880 AEVTPSSVFDEQ
+880 AEVTPSSAFDEQ

-922 DLPEYTEEDAL
+922 DLSEYTEEDALADAQLEPAAESEVEPELELASEPVEEEAFTELDELDLPEYTEEDALADAQLEPVAASEVEPELDLASDLDEKEAFTELDEIDLPEYTEEDAL

-962 TELDELDLPEYT
+962 TELDEIDLPEYT

-984 EPAAE
+984 EPVAE

-994 ELELASEPA
+994 ELDLASDLD

-1026 DAQLEPAAES
+1026 DAQLEPAEES

-1046 EPVTEEAFTELNEL
+1046 EPVTEEAFTELDEL

-1084 EPELELASE
+1084 EPELELASVL
-1093 PAEEEAFTEFN
+1093 EEEDPFTELD

-1117 ADAQLEPVAES
+1117 ADAQLEPAAESEVEPKLELANEPAEEEAFPELDELDLPEYTEEDALVNAQLEPAAES
-1128 EVEPELELASEPAA
+1128 EVEPELELASDLE
-1142 EEAFTELNEL
+1142 EKEAFTELDEL

-1173 SEVEPELELASDLE
+1173 SEVEPELELASVLE
-1187 EEETFTELDELDL
+1187 EED
-1200 PEYTEEDALADAQL
+1200 P
-1214 ESATESEVEPE
+1214 
-1225 LDELDLPEYTEEDA
+1225 
-1239 LADAQLEPAVE
+1239 
-1250 SEVEPELELATEP
+1250 
-1263 AEEEVFT
+1263 
-1270 ELNELDLPEYTEED
+1270 
-1284 ALADA
+1284 
-1289 QLEPAVESDV
+1289 
-1299 EPELELAS
+1299 
-1307 DLEEEEVFTELNE
+1307 
-1320 LDLPEYTEEDALADA
+1320 
-1335 QLEPVAESEVEPEL
+1335 
-1349 DLASDLEEEEAFTEL
+1349 FTEL

-1381 QLEPAVE
+1381 QLEPA
-1388 SGVEPELELASEP
+1388 A
-1401 AAEEAFTELNELD
+1401 
-1414 LPEYTEEDALA
+1414 
-1425 DAQLELSVE
+1425 E
-1434 SEVEPELGDG
+1434 SEVEPELGDE

-1456 LVADEDLLAS
+1456 LIDDEDLLAS

-1477 LLDATQDVPPTQSL
+1477 LLGATQDVPPTQSL

-1547 HLTPDQ
+1547 LLTPDQ

>member
-1 MDPIYLTNLRT
+1 M
-12 SKFKAHTEPFMRR
+12 
-25 FFQRL
+25 
-30 LLPVA
+30 
-35 VMVVTQTSFV
+35 
-45 SAESIRLV
+45 
-53 GPDGQVQ
+53 
-60 PTPQYSENIV
+60 
-70 RNSANNEPGRFFGP
+70 
-84 TSANQTLWSIASQ
+84 
-97 LRPSSS
+97 
-103 VTVQQTLLAIY
+103 QQTLLAIY

-802 EANTELELSSA
+802 EGNAELELSSA

-820 TTATNETV
+820 TTATNETA

-880 AEVTPSSVFDEQ
+880 AEVTPSSAFDEQ

-984 EPAAE
+984 EPAVVE

-1046 EPVTEEAFTELNEL
+1046 EPAAEEAFTELDELDLPEYTEEDALADSQLEPAAESEVEPELELVSEPVTEEAFTELDELDLPEYTEEDALADAQLEPAVESEVEPELELASEPAEEEASTELNEL

-1071 ADAQLEPAAESEV
+1071 ADAQLEPAV
-1084 EPELELASE
+1084 
-1093 PAEEEAFTEFN
+1093 
-1104 ELDLPEYTEEDAL
+1104 
-1117 ADAQLEPVAES
+1117 V
-1128 EVEPELELASEPAA
+1128 
-1142 EEAFTELNEL
+1142 
-1152 DLPEYTEEDALADAQ
+1152 
-1167 LEPAAE
+1167 E

-1187 EEETFTELDELDL
+1187 EEEPFTELNELDL

-1214 ESATESEVEPE
+1214 ESATESEVEPELELASEPAAEEAFTE

-1270 ELNELDLPEYTEED
+1270 EL
-1284 ALADA
+1284 
-1289 QLEPAVESDV
+1289 
-1299 EPELELAS
+1299 
-1307 DLEEEEVFTELNE
+1307 
-1320 LDLPEYTEEDALADA
+1320 
-1335 QLEPVAESEVEPEL
+1335 
-1349 DLASDLEEEEAFTEL
+1349 

-1381 QLEPAVE
+1381 QLEPAAEAEVE
-1388 SGVEPELELASEP
+1388 SELERASDLE
-1401 AAEEAFTELNELD
+1401 EKEAFTELDKLD

-1425 DAQLELSVE
+1425 DAQLEPSVE
-1434 SEVEPELGDG
+1434 SEVEPELGDE

-1466 VESAVDEVQPE
+1466 VESAADEVQPE

>member
-1 MDPIYLTNLRT
+1 M
-12 SKFKAHTEPFMRR
+12 
-25 FFQRL
+25 
-30 LLPVA
+30 
-35 VMVVTQTSFV
+35 
-45 SAESIRLV
+45 
-53 GPDGQVQ
+53 
-60 PTPQYSENIV
+60 
-70 RNSANNEPGRFFGP
+70 
-84 TSANQTLWSIASQ
+84 
-97 LRPSSS
+97 
-103 VTVQQTLLAIY
+103 QQTLLAIY

-802 EANTELELSSA
+802 EGNAELELSSA

-820 TTATNETV
+820 TTATNETA

-880 AEVTPSSVFDEQ
+880 AEVTPSSAFDEQ

-948 ELELASEPAEEEAF
+948 
-962 TELDELDLPEYT
+962 D
-974 EEDALADAQL
+974 
-984 EPAAE
+984 
-989 SEVEP
+989 
-994 ELELASEPA
+994 
-1003 EEEAF
+1003 
-1008 TELNE
+1008 
-1013 LDLPEYTEEDALA
+1013 
-1026 DAQLEPAAES
+1026 
-1036 EVEPELELVS
+1036 LELVN
-1046 EPVTEEAFTELNEL
+1046 EPVTEEAFTEL
-1060 DLPEYTEEDAL
+1060 D
-1071 ADAQLEPAAESEV
+1071 
-1084 EPELELASE
+1084 
-1093 PAEEEAFTEFN
+1093 

-1128 EVEPELELASEPAA
+1128 EVEPELDLASEPAE
-1142 EEAFTELNEL
+1142 EEAFTELNK
-1152 DLPEYTEEDALADAQ
+1152 
-1167 LEPAAE
+1167 
-1173 SEVEPELELASDLE
+1173 
-1187 EEETFTELDELDL
+1187 LDL

-1214 ESATESEVEPE
+1214 ESATESEVESE
-1225 LDELDLPEYTEEDA
+1225 LELVSEPAAEEAFTELNELDLPEYTEEDA

-1263 AEEEVFT
+1263 AEEEAFP
-1270 ELNELDLPEYTEED
+1270 ELDELDLPEYTEED

-1289 QLEPAVESDV
+1289 QLEPAAEAEV

-1307 DLEEEEVFTELNE
+1307 DLEEKET
-1320 LDLPEYTEEDALADA
+1320 
-1335 QLEPVAESEVEPEL
+1335 
-1349 DLASDLEEEEAFTEL
+1349 FTEL

-1381 QLEPAVE
+1381 QLEPAAE
-1388 SGVEPELELASEP
+1388 SEVEPELELASVL
-1401 AAEEAFTELNELD
+1401 EEEDSFTELDELD
-1414 LPEYTEEDALA
+1414 LPEYTEKDALA
-1425 DAQLELSVE
+1425 DAQLEPAAE
-1434 SEVEPELGDG
+1434 SEVEPELGDE

-1477 LLDATQDVPPTQSL
+1477 LLGATQDVPPTQSL

>member
-1 MDPIYLTNLRT
+1 
-12 SKFKAHTEPFMRR
+12 MRR

-332 MPTAAPV
+332 MPIAAPV

-802 EANTELELSSA
+802 EGNAELELSSA

-820 TTATNETV
+820 TTATNETA

-880 AEVTPSSVFDEQ
+880 AEVTPSSAFDEQ

-911 DESDLTALNEL
+911 DESDLTALNELDLPEYTEEDALADAQLDPAAESEVEPELELASEPAEEEAFTELDELDLPEYTEEDALADAQLEPATESDVEPELELASEPAAEEAFTELDELDLPEYTEEDALADAQLEPAAESEVESELELVSEPAAEEAFTELDELDLPEYTEEDALADSQLEPAAESEVEPELELVSEPVTEEAFTELDELDLPEYTEEDALADAQLEPAVESEVEPELELASDLDEEEAFTELNEL

-1008 TELNE
+1008 TELDE
-1013 LDLPEYTEEDALA
+1013 LDLLEYTEEDALA

-1046 EPVTEEAFTELNEL
+1046 EPVTEEAFTELDEL

-1071 ADAQLEPAAESEV
+1071 ADAQLEPAAE
-1084 EPELELASE
+1084 A
-1093 PAEEEAFTEFN
+1093 
-1104 ELDLPEYTEEDAL
+1104 
-1117 ADAQLEPVAES
+1117 
-1128 EVEPELELASEPAA
+1128 
-1142 EEAFTELNEL
+1142 
-1152 DLPEYTEEDALADAQ
+1152 
-1167 LEPAAE
+1167 
-1173 SEVEPELELASDLE
+1173 
-1187 EEETFTELDELDL
+1187 
-1200 PEYTEEDALADAQL
+1200 
-1214 ESATESEVEPE
+1214 
-1225 LDELDLPEYTEEDA
+1225 
-1239 LADAQLEPAVE
+1239 
-1250 SEVEPELELATEP
+1250 
-1263 AEEEVFT
+1263 
-1270 ELNELDLPEYTEED
+1270 
-1284 ALADA
+1284 
-1289 QLEPAVESDV
+1289 
-1299 EPELELAS
+1299 
-1307 DLEEEEVFTELNE
+1307 
-1320 LDLPEYTEEDALADA
+1320 
-1335 QLEPVAESEVEPEL
+1335 
-1349 DLASDLEEEEAFTEL
+1349 
-1364 DELDLPEYTE
+1364 
-1374 EDALADA
+1374 
-1381 QLEPAVE
+1381 
-1388 SGVEPELELASEP
+1388 
-1401 AAEEAFTELNELD
+1401 
-1414 LPEYTEEDALA
+1414 
-1425 DAQLELSVE
+1425 
-1434 SEVEPELGDG
+1434 EVEPELGDE

-1466 VESAVDEVQPE
+1466 AESAADEVQPE
-1477 LLDATQDVPPTQSL
+1477 LSDATQDVPPTQSL

>member
-332 MPTAAPV
+332 IPTAAPV

-648 ASGLEIDQNSTE
+648 ASELEIDQNSTE

-700 LEIEQHPEPAE
+700 LEIEQHPEPAV

-802 EANTELELSSA
+802 EGNAELELSSA

-820 TTATNETV
+820 TTASNETA
-828 DELLADLAAQPQS
+828 DELSADLAAQPQS

-848 DALAPDALSQSVEE
+848 DALAPDAVSQSVEE
-862 SLTLNDL
+862 SLSLNDL

-880 AEVTPSSVFDEQ
+880 AEVTPSSAFDEQ
-892 QVETEIEPES
+892 QVETEIEPKS

-911 DESDLTALNEL
+911 DESDLT
-922 DLPEYTEEDAL
+922 
-933 ADAQLEPAAESEVEP
+933 
-948 ELELASEPAEEEAF
+948 
-962 TELDELDLPEYT
+962 
-974 EEDALADAQL
+974 
-984 EPAAE
+984 
-989 SEVEP
+989 
-994 ELELASEPA
+994 
-1003 EEEAF
+1003 
-1008 TELNE
+1008 ELN
-1013 LDLPEYTEEDALA
+1013 
-1026 DAQLEPAAES
+1026 
-1036 EVEPELELVS
+1036 
-1046 EPVTEEAFTELNEL
+1046 
-1060 DLPEYTEEDAL
+1060 
-1071 ADAQLEPAAESEV
+1071 
-1084 EPELELASE
+1084 
-1093 PAEEEAFTEFN
+1093 
-1104 ELDLPEYTEEDAL
+1104 
-1117 ADAQLEPVAES
+1117 
-1128 EVEPELELASEPAA
+1128 
-1142 EEAFTELNEL
+1142 
-1152 DLPEYTEEDALADAQ
+1152 
-1167 LEPAAE
+1167 
-1173 SEVEPELELASDLE
+1173 
-1187 EEETFTELDELDL
+1187 
-1200 PEYTEEDALADAQL
+1200 
-1214 ESATESEVEPE
+1214 
-1225 LDELDLPEYTEEDA
+1225 ELDLPEYTEEDA

-1250 SEVEPELELATEP
+1250 SEVEPELELASEP
-1263 AEEEVFT
+1263 AEEEAFT
-1270 ELNELDLPEYTEED
+1270 ELD
-1284 ALADA
+1284 
-1289 QLEPAVESDV
+1289 
-1299 EPELELAS
+1299 
-1307 DLEEEEVFTELNE
+1307 E

-1364 DELDLPEYTE
+1364 DEIDLPEYTEEDALADAQLEPAAESEVEPELELASEPVTEEAFTELDELDLPEYTE

-1388 SGVEPELELASEP
+1388 SEVEPELELASEP
-1401 AAEEAFTELNELD
+1401 AAEEAFNELNELDLPEYTEEDALADAQLEPAAESEVESELELASDLEEEEAFTELNELD

-1425 DAQLELSVE
+1425 DAQLEPAAEAEVEPELELASDLEEKEAFTELDKLDLPEYTEEDALADAQLEPSVE

-1466 VESAVDEVQPE
+1466 VESAADEVQPE

>member
-1 MDPIYLTNLRT
+1 
-12 SKFKAHTEPFMRR
+12 MRR

-166 DTPVRPV
+166 DAPVRPV

-635 LNEVLGEPVPEEL
+635 LNEVLGEPVPEEF

-802 EANTELELSSA
+802 EGNAELELSSA

-820 TTATNETV
+820 TTATNETA

-989 SEVEP
+989 SDVEP

-1093 PAEEEAFTEFN
+1093 PAEEEAFTE
-1104 ELDLPEYTEEDAL
+1104 
-1117 ADAQLEPVAES
+1117 
-1128 EVEPELELASEPAA
+1128 
-1142 EEAFTELNEL
+1142 LNEL

-1214 ESATESEVEPE
+1214 E
-1225 LDELDLPEYTEEDA
+1225 
-1239 LADAQLEPAVE
+1239 PAAE

-1263 AEEEVFT
+1263 AEEEAF
-1270 ELNELDLPEYTEED
+1270 
-1284 ALADA
+1284 
-1289 QLEPAVESDV
+1289 
-1299 EPELELAS
+1299 PELELAS
-1307 DLEEEEVFTELNE
+1307 DLEEEEAFTELDE

-1364 DELDLPEYTE
+1364 NELDLPEYTE

-1381 QLEPAVE
+1381 QLEP
-1388 SGVEPELELASEP
+1388 
-1401 AAEEAFTELNELD
+1401 
-1414 LPEYTEEDALA
+1414 
-1425 DAQLELSVE
+1425 SVE

-1444 TETLAQETESDA
+1444 TETLAQETESDT

-1477 LLDATQDVPPTQSL
+1477 LLGATQDVPPTQSL

>member
-1 MDPIYLTNLRT
+1 
-12 SKFKAHTEPFMRR
+12 MRR

-166 DTPVRPV
+166 DTQVRPV

-802 EANTELELSSA
+802 EGNTELELSSA

-880 AEVTPSSVFDEQ
+880 AEVTPSSAFDEQ

-911 DESDLTALNEL
+911 DESDLTVLNEL

-933 ADAQLEPAAESEVEP
+933 ADAQLEPATESDVEPELELASDLEEEEAFTELDEIDLPEYTEEDALADAQLEPAVESEVEP
-948 ELELASEPAEEEAF
+948 ELELASEPAEEEAFTELDELDLPEYTEEDALADAQLEPAVESEVEPELELASEPVEEEAFTELDELDLPEYTEEDALADAQLEPAVDSEVEPELASEPAEEEAF

-994 ELELASEPA
+994 ELELATEPA
-1003 EEEAF
+1003 EEE
-1008 TELNE
+1008 
-1013 LDLPEYTEEDALA
+1013 
-1026 DAQLEPAAES
+1026 
-1036 EVEPELELVS
+1036 V
-1046 EPVTEEAFTELNEL
+1046 FTELNEL

-1084 EPELELASE
+1084 EPELELASVL
-1093 PAEEEAFTEFN
+1093 EE
-1104 ELDLPEYTEEDAL
+1104 
-1117 ADAQLEPVAES
+1117 
-1128 EVEPELELASEPAA
+1128 
-1142 EEAFTELNEL
+1142 EEAFTELNKL

-1173 SEVEPELELASDLE
+1173 SEVELELELASDLE
-1187 EEETFTELDELDL
+1187 EEETFT
-1200 PEYTEEDALADAQL
+1200 
-1214 ESATESEVEPE
+1214 E

-1263 AEEEVFT
+1263 AAEEAFT
-1270 ELNELDLPEYTEED
+1270 ELDELDLPEYTEED

-1289 QLEPAVESDV
+1289 QLEPAAESEV

-1388 SGVEPELELASEP
+1388 S
-1401 AAEEAFTELNELD
+1401 
-1414 LPEYTEEDALA
+1414 
-1425 DAQLELSVE
+1425 
-1434 SEVEPELGDG
+1434 EVEPELGDE

>member
-1 MDPIYLTNLRT
+1 
-12 SKFKAHTEPFMRR
+12 MRR

-189 AQTPPQVTPTTA
+189 AQTLPQVPPTTA

-352 LLLDDDLFSTTDD
+352 LLLDDDLFSTSDD
-365 KEENDAEKAF
+365 KEENDSEKAF

-494 LDDLLASELD
+494 LDDLLVSELD
-504 ALDDEPAIQDT
+504 ALDYEPAIQDT

-577 DEILAEQ
+577 DEIIAEQ

-802 EANTELELSSA
+802 KGNTELELSSA

-820 TTATNETV
+820 TTATNETA

-880 AEVTPSSVFDEQ
+880 AEVIPSSAFDEQ

-902 EPLAAEASN
+902 EPLAAEASS

-933 ADAQLEPAAESEVEP
+933 ADAQLEPVAESEVEP
-948 ELELASEPAEEEAF
+948 ELELVSEPAEEEAF

-994 ELELASEPA
+994 ELASDLE

-1071 ADAQLEPAAESEV
+1071 ADAQLESATESEV
-1084 EPELELASE
+1084 ES
-1093 PAEEEAFTEFN
+1093 
-1104 ELDLPEYTEEDAL
+1104 
-1117 ADAQLEPVAES
+1117 
-1128 EVEPELELASEPAA
+1128 ELELASEPAA
-1142 EEAFTELNEL
+1142 EEA
-1152 DLPEYTEEDALADAQ
+1152 
-1167 LEPAAE
+1167 
-1173 SEVEPELELASDLE
+1173 
-1187 EEETFTELDELDL
+1187 FTELDELDL
-1200 PEYTEEDALADAQL
+1200 PEYTEEDALAD
-1214 ESATESEVEPE
+1214 S
-1225 LDELDLPEYTEEDA
+1225 
-1239 LADAQLEPAVE
+1239 QLEPAVE
-1250 SEVEPELELATEP
+1250 SEVEPELELASEP

-1289 QLEPAVESDV
+1289 QLEPDAEAEV

-1320 LDLPEYTEEDALADA
+1320 LDLPEYTEEDALADAQLEPAAEAEVEPDLELASEPAEEETFTELNELDLPEYTEEDALADAQLEPAAESEVESELELASDLEEEEVFTELNELDLPEYTEEDTLADA

-1388 SGVEPELELASEP
+1388 SEVEPELELAS
-1401 AAEEAFTELNELD
+1401 
-1414 LPEYTEEDALA
+1414 
-1425 DAQLELSVE
+1425 
-1434 SEVEPELGDG
+1434 EPELGDG

-1477 LLDATQDVPPTQSL
+1477 LLGATQDVPPTQSL

>member
-584 DAPLSEEST
+584 DVPLSEEST

-802 EANTELELSSA
+802 EGNAELELSSA

-820 TTATNETV
+820 TTATNETA

-880 AEVTPSSVFDEQ
+880 AEVTPSSAFDEQ

-911 DESDLTALNEL
+911 DESDLTELNEL
-922 DLPEYTEEDAL
+922 DLPEYTEED
-933 ADAQLEPAAESEVEP
+933 V
-948 ELELASEPAEEEAF
+948 
-962 TELDELDLPEYT
+962 
-974 EEDALADAQL
+974 LADAQL

-1026 DAQLEPAAES
+1026 DAQLEPATES
-1036 EVEPELELVS
+1036 EVEPELELAS
-1046 EPVTEEAFTELNEL
+1046 EPVEEEAFTELDELDLPEYTEEDALADAQLEPTVESEVEPELASEPAEEEAFTELDELDLPEYTEEDALADAQLEPAVESEVEPELELTSEPAEEEAFTELDELDLPEYTEEDALADAQLEPAAESEVEPELGLASEPAEEEAFTELDELDLPEYTEEDALADAQLEPAVESEVEPELELTSEPAEEEAFTELDELDLPEYTEEDALADAQLEPAVESEVEPELELASDLEEKEVFTELNEL

-1084 EPELELASE
+1084 ESELELASDL
-1093 PAEEEAFTEFN
+1093 EE
-1104 ELDLPEYTEEDAL
+1104 
-1117 ADAQLEPVAES
+1117 
-1128 EVEPELELASEPAA
+1128 

-1167 LEPAAE
+1167 LEPAVE

-1187 EEETFTELDELDL
+1187 EKEVFTELNELDL
-1200 PEYTEEDALADAQL
+1200 PEH
-1214 ESATESEVEPE
+1214 
-1225 LDELDLPEYTEEDA
+1225 TEEDA

-1270 ELNELDLPEYTEED
+1270 EL
-1284 ALADA
+1284 
-1289 QLEPAVESDV
+1289 
-1299 EPELELAS
+1299 
-1307 DLEEEEVFTELNE
+1307 
-1320 LDLPEYTEEDALADA
+1320 
-1335 QLEPVAESEVEPEL
+1335 
-1349 DLASDLEEEEAFTEL
+1349 

-1381 QLEPAVE
+1381 QLEPAAESEVE
-1388 SGVEPELELASEP
+1388 SELELAS
-1401 AAEEAFTELNELD
+1401 
-1414 LPEYTEEDALA
+1414 
-1425 DAQLELSVE
+1425 
-1434 SEVEPELGDG
+1434 EPELGDG

-1477 LLDATQDVPPTQSL
+1477 LLGATQDVPPTQSL

>member
-1 MDPIYLTNLRT
+1 
-12 SKFKAHTEPFMRR
+12 MRR

-802 EANTELELSSA
+802 EGNAELELSSA

-820 TTATNETV
+820 TTATNETA

-880 AEVTPSSVFDEQ
+880 AEVTPSSAFDEQ

-933 ADAQLEPAAESEVEP
+933 ADAQLEPATESEVEPELELASEPVEEEAFTELDELDLPEYTEEDALADAQLEPAVESEVEPELELASDLDEEEAFTELNELDLPEYTEEDALADAQLEPAAESEVEP
-948 ELELASEPAEEEAF
+948 ELELANEPAEEEAF

-994 ELELASEPA
+994 ELELASDL
-1003 EEEAF
+1003 EE
-1008 TELNE
+1008 
-1013 LDLPEYTEEDALA
+1013 
-1026 DAQLEPAAES
+1026 
-1036 EVEPELELVS
+1036 
-1046 EPVTEEAFTELNEL
+1046 EEAFTELNEL

-1084 EPELELASE
+1084 EPELELASVL
-1093 PAEEEAFTEFN
+1093 EE
-1104 ELDLPEYTEEDAL
+1104 
-1117 ADAQLEPVAES
+1117 
-1128 EVEPELELASEPAA
+1128 
-1142 EEAFTELNEL
+1142 EEAFTELNKL

-1214 ESATESEVEPE
+1214 EPAVESEVEPELELATEPAAEEAFTE

-1239 LADAQLEPAVE
+1239 LADAQLEPAAE
-1250 SEVEPELELATEP
+1250 SE
-1263 AEEEVFT
+1263 
-1270 ELNELDLPEYTEED
+1270 
-1284 ALADA
+1284 
-1289 QLEPAVESDV
+1289 V

-1388 SGVEPELELASEP
+1388 S
-1401 AAEEAFTELNELD
+1401 
-1414 LPEYTEEDALA
+1414 
-1425 DAQLELSVE
+1425 
-1434 SEVEPELGDG
+1434 EVEPELGDE

>member
-1 MDPIYLTNLRT
+1 
-12 SKFKAHTEPFMRR
+12 MRR

-189 AQTPPQVTPTTA
+189 AQTPPQVTPTTV

-802 EANTELELSSA
+802 EGNAELELSSA

-848 DALAPDALSQSVEE
+848 DVLAPDALSQSVEE

-880 AEVTPSSVFDEQ
+880 AEVTPSSAFDEQ

-911 DESDLTALNEL
+911 DESDLTVLNEL

-948 ELELASEPAEEEAF
+948 ELELASVLEEEDPFTELDELDLPEYTEEDALADAQLEPATESEVESELELATEPAAEEAF

-989 SEVEP
+989 AEVEP
-994 ELELASEPA
+994 ELELASDL
-1003 EEEAF
+1003 EE
-1008 TELNE
+1008 
-1013 LDLPEYTEEDALA
+1013 
-1026 DAQLEPAAES
+1026 
-1036 EVEPELELVS
+1036 
-1046 EPVTEEAFTELNEL
+1046 EEAFTELNEL

-1084 EPELELASE
+1084 EPELELASDLE
-1093 PAEEEAFTEFN
+1093 EEEAFTELNKLDLPEYTEEDALADAQLEPAAESEVEPELELASEPAAEEVFIELN

-1117 ADAQLEPVAES
+1117 ADAQLEPAVES
-1128 EVEPELELASEPAA
+1128 EVEPEFELASEPAA

-1173 SEVEPELELASDLE
+1173 SEVEPELELASVLE
-1187 EEETFTELDELDL
+1187 EEDPFTELDELDL
-1200 PEYTEEDALADAQL
+1200 PEYTEEDAL
-1214 ESATESEVEPE
+1214 V
-1225 LDELDLPEYTEEDA
+1225 
-1239 LADAQLEPAVE
+1239 DAQLEPA
-1250 SEVEPELELATEP
+1250 A
-1263 AEEEVFT
+1263 
-1270 ELNELDLPEYTEED
+1270 
-1284 ALADA
+1284 
-1289 QLEPAVESDV
+1289 
-1299 EPELELAS
+1299 
-1307 DLEEEEVFTELNE
+1307 
-1320 LDLPEYTEEDALADA
+1320 
-1335 QLEPVAESEVEPEL
+1335 
-1349 DLASDLEEEEAFTEL
+1349 
-1364 DELDLPEYTE
+1364 
-1374 EDALADA
+1374 
-1381 QLEPAVE
+1381 
-1388 SGVEPELELASEP
+1388 
-1401 AAEEAFTELNELD
+1401 
-1414 LPEYTEEDALA
+1414 
-1425 DAQLELSVE
+1425 E
-1434 SEVEPELGDG
+1434 SEVEPELGDE

-1466 VESAVDEVQPE
+1466 VESAADEVQPE
-1477 LLDATQDVPPTQSL
+1477 LSDATQDVPPTQSL

>member
-1 MDPIYLTNLRT
+1 M
-12 SKFKAHTEPFMRR
+12 
-25 FFQRL
+25 
-30 LLPVA
+30 
-35 VMVVTQTSFV
+35 
-45 SAESIRLV
+45 
-53 GPDGQVQ
+53 
-60 PTPQYSENIV
+60 
-70 RNSANNEPGRFFGP
+70 
-84 TSANQTLWSIASQ
+84 
-97 LRPSSS
+97 
-103 VTVQQTLLAIY
+103 QQTLLAIY

-201 PQEKAPTELKT
+201 PQEKAPTELNT

-802 EANTELELSSA
+802 EGNTELELSSA

-820 TTATNETV
+820 TTATNETA

-848 DALAPDALSQSVEE
+848 DALPPDAISQSVEE

-911 DESDLTALNEL
+911 DKSDLTELNELDLSEYTEEDALADAQLEPAAESEVEPELELASEPAEEEAFTELDELDLPEYTEEDALADAQLEPAVESEVEPELELASEPVEEEAFTELDELDLPEYTEEDALADAQLEPTVDSEVEPELASEPAEEEAFTELDELDLPEYTEEDALADAQLEPAAESEVEPELELATEPAEEEVFTELNELDLPEYTEEDALADAQLEPAAESEVEPELELTSEPAEEEAFTELDEL

-984 EPAAE
+984 ESVVE

-994 ELELASEPA
+994 K
-1003 EEEAF
+1003 
-1008 TELNE
+1008 
-1013 LDLPEYTEEDALA
+1013 
-1026 DAQLEPAAES
+1026 
-1036 EVEPELELVS
+1036 
-1046 EPVTEEAFTELNEL
+1046 
-1060 DLPEYTEEDAL
+1060 
-1071 ADAQLEPAAESEV
+1071 
-1084 EPELELASE
+1084 
-1093 PAEEEAFTEFN
+1093 
-1104 ELDLPEYTEEDAL
+1104 
-1117 ADAQLEPVAES
+1117 
-1128 EVEPELELASEPAA
+1128 LELASEPAA

-1173 SEVEPELELASDLE
+1173 SEVEPELELAS
-1187 EEETFTELDELDL
+1187 
-1200 PEYTEEDALADAQL
+1200 
-1214 ESATESEVEPE
+1214 
-1225 LDELDLPEYTEEDA
+1225 
-1239 LADAQLEPAVE
+1239 
-1250 SEVEPELELATEP
+1250 
-1263 AEEEVFT
+1263 
-1270 ELNELDLPEYTEED
+1270 
-1284 ALADA
+1284 
-1289 QLEPAVESDV
+1289 
-1299 EPELELAS
+1299 
-1307 DLEEEEVFTELNE
+1307 
-1320 LDLPEYTEEDALADA
+1320 
-1335 QLEPVAESEVEPEL
+1335 
-1349 DLASDLEEEEAFTEL
+1349 
-1364 DELDLPEYTE
+1364 
-1374 EDALADA
+1374 
-1381 QLEPAVE
+1381 
-1388 SGVEPELELASEP
+1388 EP

-1425 DAQLELSVE
+1425 DAQLEPSVE

-1477 LLDATQDVPPTQSL
+1477 LLGATQDVPPTQSL

-1517 DRPLDA
+1517 DRSLDA

-1547 HLTPDQ
+1547 HLTQDQ